1 MSSRLFFS
9 IFLKRERLVRC
20 YNRLTYIQVTYDTSS
35 PGIIVTRYRRHC
47 PPLSSSED
55 LNSLK

>member
-20 YNRLTYIQVTYDTSS
+20 YNRLTHIQVTHIQVTYVQVIYIQVT
-35 PGIIVTRYRRHC
+35 
-47 PPLSSSED
+47 
-55 LNSLK
+55 